1 MQEHLHQ
8 GSDQLNQQDNN
19 KTREDTEHGHTMN
32 WSWEES
38 ESTLPS
44 VHPAQG

>member
-1 MQEHLHQ
+1 MQKHLHQ
-8 GSDQLNQQDNN
+8 GSDQLNQQDN

-44 VHPAQG
+44 VHPGQG